1 MSDVYIEDPD
11 GRLRRRF
18 GTVQRLRAEVGRA
31 AHRIERAVHDARD
44 NAVGETRYLAH
55 MARRRINSQLGLY
68 AACAFGAGVGL
79 GLLAAMIAALRA
91 RDRG

>member
-11 GRLRRRF
+11 DDYDARF

-31 AHRIERAVHDARD
+31 AHRLERAVHDARD

-55 MARRRINSQLGLY
+55 MARRRINSQLGFY